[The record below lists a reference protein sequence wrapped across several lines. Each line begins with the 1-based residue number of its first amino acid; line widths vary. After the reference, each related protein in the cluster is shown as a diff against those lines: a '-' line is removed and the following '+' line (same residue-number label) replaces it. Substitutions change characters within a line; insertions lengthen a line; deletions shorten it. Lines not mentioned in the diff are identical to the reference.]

1 MTPTLSKKEYIVDG
15 TPSQEGVELRVQ
27 SREEEILRELGI
39 VHLTNKVTRPRYNDE
54 DDATVLKK
62 AGVSYINST
71 EYEHNVSKKNSDGQK
86 YSSMKP
92 LTRMEA
98 EILRSAGVTWLD
110 NMALI
115 YDDHTIYHKLGC
127 GTGTTVM
134 GTVGGESSTV
144 NSTYAE
150 RELMRRL
157 KHEWAMT
164 GEECME
170 CGMPIICK
178 SGGND
183 LLECV
188 ICGVVGEEDNYSPP
202 GVEEDECDTHVGTV
216 DEITENPHGVIHV
229 GTNMSTI
236 PSFEPIE
243 RFGPE
248 KHVDKVIHCEKC
260 QAAVVEVAVMGEDQ
274 CLHCDLCAKKI
285 QEEADAAAY
294 NEALGRRLF
303 DGWELSSKNCQNCNL
318 PLVSEYDGAP
328 IICLRCS

>member
-1 MTPTLSKKEYIVDG
+1 
-15 TPSQEGVELRVQ
+15 
-27 SREEEILRELGI
+27 
-39 VHLTNKVTRPRYNDE
+39 
-54 DDATVLKK
+54 
-62 AGVSYINST
+62 
-71 EYEHNVSKKNSDGQK
+71 
-86 YSSMKP
+86 
-92 LTRMEA
+92 
-98 EILRSAGVTWLD
+98 
-110 NMALI
+110 MALI